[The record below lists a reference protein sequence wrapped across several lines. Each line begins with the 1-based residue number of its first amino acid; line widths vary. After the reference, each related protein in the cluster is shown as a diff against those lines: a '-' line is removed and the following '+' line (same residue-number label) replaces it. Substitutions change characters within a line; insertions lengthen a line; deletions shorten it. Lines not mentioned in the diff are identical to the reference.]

1 METGKQFIHQS
12 TEVTNHGNTTEK
24 LDGNKKTSFIFLFRN
39 LLLTLQK
46 IKMESRF
53 YEFSQ
58 NNTGGSFVTDSKLC
72 HRLFIE
78 ADSVRDAIDKAEDL
92 GCYWNGVEEG
102 YDCECCGDR
111 WYPSTDA
118 VDMDNENKRYGGYQ
132 ISEWVTGNETPENA
146 LNDLVSR
153 YKGSVWTEGPSVS
166 IKYGSNVVEGRIQ
179 LDSIEQYAQ
188 IMADLY
194 GWTKPDCRI
203 FYKNGDVKEIYS
215 AKVK

>member
-1 METGKQFIHQS
+1 
-12 TEVTNHGNTTEK
+12 
-24 LDGNKKTSFIFLFRN
+24 
-39 LLLTLQK
+39 
-46 IKMESRF
+46 MESKF

-58 NNTGGSFVTDSKLC
+58 NNIGGSFVTDSKIC

-92 GCYWNGVEEG
+92 GCYWNGVDEG

-111 WYPSTDA
+111 WYPSSDA
-118 VDMDNENKRYGGYQ
+118 VDLKRINKDWGGYE
-132 ISEWVTGNETPENA
+132 ISEWVRENESSDDVLKN
-146 LNDLVSR
+146 LISR
-153 YKGSVWTEGPSVS
+153 YKGSVWTKGPD
-166 IKYGSNVVEGRIQ
+166 ITKKYGTHVIEGRIQ

-203 FYKNGDVKEIYS
+203 FYKDGRVKEIYS